1 VKPVNNIQVNV
12 SLVKLTDL
20 IHQPVTVLMVSIL
33 ILIPENVLTVTSD
46 VKLVML
52 NLLKL
57 TEIVKNVPL
66 IELMLLLVVALM
78 VNMMT
83 MKMSNVKIVVLDV
96 EPVIEWDVP
105 LVKITEC

>member
-1 VKPVNNIQVNV
+1 MKPVNNIQVNV